1 MTTHPEPTPLALVLK
16 AALFAADRHRN
27 QKRKGRRG
35 APYINHPLA
44 VAECL
49 ATAGIDDPDILAAA
63 LLHDTV
69 EDTDT
74 SLAELEELFG
84 QRVASIVAEVT
95 DDKSLPKAER
105 KRRQILNAP
114 KKSREAKLVKLADK
128 LCNLCDLRDCPPDWN
143 ADRISAYHQFAR
155 DVYRGLRGIHSG
167 LDGQIEHVLSQHQQG
182 GDKLCT
188 FD

>member
-1 MTTHPEPTPLALVLK
+1 MSPNLVPSPLANVLK
-16 AALFAADRHRN
+16 AALFAADRHCN
-27 QKRKGRRG
+27 QRRKGHRG

-49 ATAGIDDPDILAAA
+49 ATAGIEDPDILAAA

-74 SLAELEELFG
+74 SLSEIEELFG
-84 QRVASIVAEVT
+84 PRVASIVAEVT

-105 KRRQILNAP
+105 KLRQIASAP
-114 KKSREAKLVKLADK
+114 TKSHEAKLVKLADK
-128 LCNLCDLRDCPPDWN
+128 ICNLRDLRDCPPDWSE
-143 ADRISAYHQFAR
+143 DRINAYHRFAR
-155 DVYRGLRGIHSG
+155 DVYRGLRGEQPD
-167 LDGQIEHVLSQHQQG
+167 LDEAMERLLLEKVLP

>member
-1 MTTHPEPTPLALVLK
+1 MSPNLVPSPLAHVLK

-27 QKRKGRRG
+27 QRRKGSRG
-35 APYINHPLA
+35 APYVNHPLA

-49 ATAGIDDPDILAAA
+49 ATAGIEDPDILAAA

-105 KRRQILNAP
+105 KLRQIANAP
-114 KKSREAKLVKLADK
+114 TKSHEAKLVKLADK
-128 LCNLCDLRDCPPDWN
+128 ICNLRDLRDCPPDWSPERI
-143 ADRISAYHQFAR
+143 ADYHRFAK
-155 DVYRGLRGIHSG
+155 DVYRGLKGTNAA
-167 LDGQIEHVLSQHQQG
+167 LDNQIDHLLAQHAQA